1 MNNITWDWPLF
12 EILNFNGPAIFDKMM
27 ILASGI
33 KTWIPLYLLIIYMVW
48 RRYRWQGV
56 VALLI
61 AMGFAIGFADIISG
75 IFKHQGILKDLL
87 PDFPARLRPMYT
99 DGIEAFSN
107 GYGKAELNGSVSGHA
122 ATITAIAILSS
133 LVVHKR
139 WFAILMAS
147 VAILICYS
155 RIYLACHFPQDIL
168 LGAVL
173 GVVSATIG
181 FWLFKACYKIACRE
195 QN

>member
-12 EILNFNGPAIFDKMM
+12 ELLNFNGPAMFDKMM

-61 AMGFAIGFADIISG
+61 AMGVAIGFADIVSG
-75 IFKHQGILKDLL
+75 IFKHQGILKNLWS
-87 PDFPARLRPMYT
+87 DFPARLRPMHT
-99 DGIEAFSN
+99 EGIEAFRN
-107 GYGKAELNGSVSGHA
+107 GYGNAGLNGSVSGHA

-168 LGAVL
+168 LGVVL
-173 GVVSATIG
+173 GVVSAAIG